1 MLDDKIGES
10 AMAGRLANKVFA
22 ITGAESGLGRAMALR
37 AASEGAKITVAGL
50 DEQGLEETVASMS
63 NLEGTGIAIPTDVT
77 DQATVNA
84 MIDSTVAEF
93 GRLDGA
99 IANAG
104 AFNEWTAF
112 QDWDIVEWNGVI
124 AVNLTGVFVTL
135 QSADKVLLSQG
146 EGGSLLATGSS
157 TEIRPGPS
165 LLPYVSSKG
174 GVHQMMRALAVE
186 LAPHKI
192 RVNTIVPGMART
204 PPVESQV
211 GYIDAGLQAVP
222 MGEIVE
228 PEEVAALVA
237 FALSD
242 EAPHM
247 TGSLLKID
255 AGRTSA

>member
-1 MLDDKIGES
+1 
-10 AMAGRLANKVFA
+10 MAGRLADKVFA

-50 DEQGLEETVASMS
+50 DQQGLEETVASIS
-63 NLEGTGIAIPTDVT
+63 NLEGTGIAITTDVT
-77 DQATVNA
+77 DQAAVNA
-84 MIDSTVAEF
+84 MIDGTVAEF

-112 QDWDIVEWNGVI
+112 QDWNIADWNRVV

-135 QSADKVLLSQG
+135 QSAVKVLLAQG

-157 TEIRPGPS
+157 TAIRPGPS

-204 PPVESQV
+204 PPVESQE

-247 TGSLLKID
+247 TGSLLKVD

>member
-1 MLDDKIGES
+1 
-10 AMAGRLANKVFA
+10 MAGKLAGKVFA
-22 ITGAESGLGRAMALR
+22 ITGGESGLGRAMALR
-37 AASEGAKITVAGL
+37 AAADGARIAVAGL
-50 DEQGLEETVASMS
+50 DAQGLDETVASMS
-63 NLEGTGIAIPTDVT
+63 NLEGDGVAIPTDVT
-77 DQATVNA
+77 DPAQVQALIAGTVNA
-84 MIDSTVAEF
+84 F

-104 AFNEWTAF
+104 AFNEWTSF
-112 QDWDIVEWNGVI
+112 EDWDLADWQRVLN
-124 AVNLTGVFVTL
+124 VNLTGTFLTL
-135 QSADKVLLSQG
+135 QAAARVLIAQG

-157 TEIRPGPS
+157 TAIRPAPN

-204 PPVESQV
+204 PPVENTQ
-211 GYIDAGLQAVP
+211 GYIEAGLKAVP
-222 MGEIVE
+222 MGEVVE
-228 PEEVAALVA
+228 PDEIAALVA

-247 TGSLLKID
+247 TGTLLKVD
-255 AGRTSA
+255 AGRTSG

>member
-1 MLDDKIGES
+1 MT
-10 AMAGRLANKVFA
+10 GRLQGKVFA

-37 AASEGAKITVAGL
+37 VASDGAMVAAAGL
-50 DEQGLEETVASMS
+50 EEAGLEETVASMS
-63 NLEGTGIAIPTDVT
+63 NFEGNGIAVPTDVT
-77 DQATVNA
+77 DPDQIAALMQAAV
-84 MIDSTVAEF
+84 SEF

-104 AFNEWTAF
+104 AFNAWTDF
-112 QDWDIVEWNGVI
+112 VDWDLADWNRVVG
-124 AVNLTGVFVTL
+124 VNLTGTFLTL
-135 QSADKVLLSQG
+135 QAGARVLIGQG

-157 TEIRPGPS
+157 TAIRPAPN

-186 LAPHKI
+186 MAPHKI

-204 PPVESQV
+204 PPVTGVE
-211 GYIDAGLQAVP
+211 GYIDAGIKNVP

-228 PEEVAALVA
+228 PEEIAALVA

-247 TGSLLKID
+247 TGTELKID

>member
-1 MLDDKIGES
+1 MS
-10 AMAGRLANKVFA
+10 GRLANKVFA

-37 AASEGAKITVAGL
+37 AASEGAKVAVAGL
-50 DEQGLEETVASMS
+50 DTQGLDETVASMS
-63 NLEGTGIAIPTDVT
+63 NFEGTGVAIPTDVT
-77 DQATVNA
+77 KPEQIVALVDGTVG
-84 MIDSTVAEF
+84 EF

-104 AFNEWTAF
+104 AFNEWTSF
-112 QDWDIVEWNGVI
+112 QDWDLADWNRVL
-124 AVNLTGVFVTL
+124 AVNLTGVFLTL
-135 QSADKVLLSQG
+135 QAAAKVLLAQG

-157 TEIRPGPS
+157 TAIRPAPN

-192 RVNTIVPGMART
+192 RVNTIGPGMART
-204 PPVESQV
+204 PPVENV
-211 GYIDAGLQAVP
+211 DGYIDAGLKAIP

-228 PEEVAALVA
+228 PEEIAALVA

-247 TGSLLKID
+247 TGTLLKVD

>member
-1 MLDDKIGES
+1 
-10 AMAGRLANKVFA
+10 MAGRLAGKVFA
-22 ITGAESGLGRAMALR
+22 ITGGESGLGRAMALR
-37 AASEGAKITVAGL
+37 AAQDGAMIAVGGL
-50 DEQGLEETVASMS
+50 DAQGLDETVASMS
-63 NLEGTGIAIPTDVT
+63 NFEGNGVAIPTDVT
-77 DQATVNA
+77 DPAQVQAL
-84 MIDSTVAEF
+84 IDGTVAAF

-104 AFNEWTAF
+104 AFNSWTDF
-112 QDWDIVEWNGVI
+112 QDWDLADWHRVVN
-124 AVNLTGVFVTL
+124 VNLTGTFMTL
-135 QSADKVLLSQG
+135 QAATKVLIEQG

-157 TEIRPGPS
+157 TAIRPIPRVM
-165 LLPYVSSKG
+165 PYVASKG

-204 PPVESQV
+204 PPVEETE
-211 GYIDAGLQAVP
+211 GYIEAGLKMVP
-222 MGEIVE
+222 MGEVVE
-228 PEEVAALVA
+228 PDEIAALVA

-247 TGSLLKID
+247 TGSLLKVD

>member
-1 MLDDKIGES
+1 MT
-10 AMAGRLANKVFA
+10 GRLAGKVFA

-37 AASEGAKITVAGL
+37 AASDGAKVVAAGL
-50 DEQGLEETVASMS
+50 DKTGLEETVASMS
-63 NLEGTGIAIPTDVT
+63 NFEGDGVAVPTDVT
-77 DQATVNA
+77 DPDQIKALMQAAV
-84 MIDSTVAEF
+84 SEF

-104 AFNEWTAF
+104 AFNAWTNF
-112 QDWDIVEWNGVI
+112 VDWDLADWNRVVG
-124 AVNLTGVFVTL
+124 VNLTGTFLTL
-135 QSADKVLLSQG
+135 QAAARVLIGQG

-157 TEIRPGPS
+157 TAIRPAPN

-204 PPVESQV
+204 PPVTDVE
-211 GYIDAGLQAVP
+211 GYIDAGIKNVP

-228 PEEVAALVA
+228 PEEIAALVA

-247 TGSLLKID
+247 TGTELKID

>member
-1 MLDDKIGES
+1 MT
-10 AMAGRLANKVFA
+10 GRLAGKVFA

-37 AASEGAKITVAGL
+37 AASDGAHVAAAGL
-50 DEQGLEETVASMS
+50 DTAGLEETVAFMS
-63 NLEGTGIAIPTDVT
+63 NFEGSGIAVPTDVT
-77 DQATVNA
+77 QPDQIKALMDRTV
-84 MIDSTVAEF
+84 SEF

-104 AFNEWTAF
+104 AFSQWTDF
-112 QDWDIVEWNGVI
+112 VDWDLENWNRVI
-124 AVNLTGVFVTL
+124 GVNLTGTFMTL
-135 QSADKVLLSQG
+135 QAAARILIGQG

-157 TEIRPGPS
+157 TAVRPAPN

-204 PPVESQV
+204 PPVENV
-211 GYIDAGLQAVP
+211 DGYIDAGLKMVP

-228 PEEVAALVA
+228 PEEIAALVS

-247 TGSLLKID
+247 TGTLLKID

>member
-1 MLDDKIGES
+1 
-10 AMAGRLANKVFA
+10 MAGRLAGKVFA
-22 ITGAESGLGRAMALR
+22 LTGAESGLGRAMALR
-37 AASEGAKITVAGL
+37 AASEGALIGVAGL
-50 DEQGLEETVASMS
+50 DTQGLDKTVASMS

-77 DQATVNA
+77 DQGQVNA
-84 MIDSTVAEF
+84 LIDGTVTEF

-104 AFNEWTAF
+104 AFNEWTNF
-112 QDWDIVEWNGVI
+112 QDWDLADWNRVV

-135 QSADKVLLSQG
+135 QSAVKVLLAQG

-157 TEIRPGPS
+157 TAIRPAPN

-186 LAPHKI
+186 LAPHMI

-204 PPVESQV
+204 PPVERV
-211 GYIDAGLQAVP
+211 EGYIDAGLQAIP

-228 PEEVAALVA
+228 PEEIAALVA

-247 TGSLLKID
+247 TGTLLKVD

>member
-1 MLDDKIGES
+1 ML
-10 AMAGRLANKVFA
+10 GRLAGKVVA

-37 AASEGAKITVAGL
+37 AASEGALIAVGGL
-50 DEQGLEETVASMS
+50 DAQGLDDTMASMS
-63 NLEGTGIAIPTDVT
+63 NLEGDGVAIPTDVT
-77 DQATVNA
+77 DPDQVTAL
-84 MIDSTVAEF
+84 IDGAVAKF
-93 GRLDGA
+93 GRFDA
-99 IANAG
+99 VIANAG
-104 AFNEWTAF
+104 AFVDWTDF
-112 QDWDIVEWNGVI
+112 QDWDHADWHRVLG
-124 AVNLTGVFVTL
+124 VNLTGVFLTL
-135 QSADKVLLSQG
+135 QAAAKVLIAQG

-157 TEIRPGPS
+157 TALRPGPN
-165 LLPYVSSKG
+165 LIPYVASKG

-204 PPVESQV
+204 APVEGV
-211 GYIDAGLQAVP
+211 DGYIEAGLKAVP

-228 PEEVAALVA
+228 PEEIAALVA

-247 TGSLLKID
+247 TGTLLKVD

>member
-1 MLDDKIGES
+1 MS
-10 AMAGRLANKVFA
+10 GRLSDKVFA
-22 ITGAESGLGRAMALR
+22 ITGSESGLGRAMALR
-37 AASEGAKITVAGL
+37 AASEGARIAVAGL
-50 DEQGLEETVASMS
+50 DEAGLDETVAAMS
-63 NLEGTGIAIPTDVT
+63 NLEGGGIAIPTDVT
-77 DQATVNA
+77 DPAQITAL
-84 MIDSTVAEF
+84 MDGSVAEF

-104 AFNEWTAF
+104 AFSSWTDF
-112 QDWDIVEWNGVI
+112 QDWDLDDWNRVL
-124 AVNLTGVFVTL
+124 AVNLTGVFLTL
-135 QSADKVLLSQG
+135 QAGARVLIAQG
-146 EGGSLLATGSS
+146 EGGSLMATGSS
-157 TEIRPGPS
+157 TAIRPAPN

-204 PPVESQV
+204 APVETV
-211 GYIDAGLQAVP
+211 DGYVEAALPNIP

-228 PEEVAALVA
+228 PEEIAALVA

-247 TGSLLKID
+247 TGTLLKVD